1 MKKANVNNQLLTTT
15 SWDTICFPVK
25 SVPARDV
32 LPEPYRMVPTDRQ
45 HFIVG
50 TMPNEERQVFAA
62 QSPRYSLV
70 PNTIIRDA
78 VTEVA
83 GIEQPVHIR
92 YSRNGE
98 YAINVLLPDETT
110 VGPNDIIQRQLTFTN
125 SYTGKSQFTIQGT
138 EMKRVRQQK
147 VRVAYYRQICSN
159 GMMGWADEFIS
170 LDQYLDWLVTGQ
182 TPEKAKVKGLEW
194 VYESAE
200 TLRAY
205 QHIFTHRGI
214 NLNQFKAFLVNFLR
228 DFMQYAQ
235 QAPSPTHEVFKLM
248 HDTAVTDRQEAAKLV
263 RKVGISQKLVDAA
276 MERMAIEESV
286 LGTGP
291 NAWLLYNG
299 VNHALFNGNTGLNLP
314 ARYAL
319 DEKAFHAIAAN
330 YVL

>member
-1 MKKANVNNQLLTTT
+1 MRKANINNQLLTTE

-25 SVPARDV
+25 SVPARDI
-32 LPEPYRMVPTDRQ
+32 LPHPYQIVPTDRQ

-50 TMPNEERQVFAA
+50 SMPNEERHIFAA
-62 QSPRYSLV
+62 QSPRYSLI
-70 PNTIIRDA
+70 PNAIIRDA
-78 VTEVA
+78 VTEVT

-98 YAINVLLPDETT
+98 YAINVILPDEAT
-110 VGPNDIIQRQLTFTN
+110 VGPNDVIQRQLTFTN

-138 EMKRVRQQK
+138 EMKRVREQK
-147 VRVAYYRQICSN
+147 VRVAFYRQICSN
-159 GMMGWADEFIS
+159 GMMGWADEFVS

-214 NLNQFKAFLVNFLR
+214 NLNQFRAFLVNFLR
-228 DFMQYAQ
+228 DFLRYAQ
-235 QAPSPTHEVFKLM
+235 DCPSPSQDVFNIM
-248 HDTAVTDRQEAAKLV
+248 QDRAVTDRQEAAQLV

-276 MERMAIEESV
+276 IERMATEECI

-299 VNHALFNGNTGLNLP
+299 VNHALFNGNSGLTLP

-319 DEKAFHAIAAN
+319 DEKAFHAIASH

>member
-1 MKKANVNNQLLTTT
+1 MRKANVNNQLLTTD

-25 SVPARDV
+25 SVPSRDI
-32 LPEPYRMVPTDRQ
+32 LPDPYRMVPNDRQ

-50 TMPNEERQVFAA
+50 TVPSEERQIFAA
-62 QSPRYSLV
+62 QSPRYSLI
-70 PNTIIRDA
+70 PNSIIRDA
-78 VTEVA
+78 VTEVT
-83 GIEQPVHIR
+83 GIEQPVNIR

-98 YAINVLLPDETT
+98 YAINIILPDETT
-110 VGPNDIIQRQLTFTN
+110 VGPNDVIQRQLTFTN

-138 EMKRVRQQK
+138 EMKRVREQK
-147 VRVAYYRQICSN
+147 VRVAFYRQICSN
-159 GMMGWADEFIS
+159 GMMGWADEFVS

-214 NLNQFKAFLVNFLR
+214 NLNQFRAFLVNFLR
-228 DFMQYAQ
+228 DFLRYAQ
-235 QAPSPTHEVFKLM
+235 DCPSPTQDVFTVM
-248 HDTAVTDRQEAAKLV
+248 HDTAVTDRQEAAQLV
-263 RKVGISQKLVDAA
+263 RKVGVSQKLVDAA
-276 MERMAIEESV
+276 MERMAIEECV
-286 LGTGP
+286 LGSGP

-299 VNHALFNGNTGLNLP
+299 VNHALFNGNSGLTLP

-319 DEKAFHAIAAN
+319 DEKAFHAIAAH
-330 YVL
+330 YIL

>member
-1 MKKANVNNQLLTTT
+1 MRKANSNSQLLTTD

-25 SVPARDV
+25 SVPSRDI
-32 LPEPYRMVPTDRQ
+32 LPDPYRMIPNDRK

-50 TMPNEERQVFAA
+50 NMPSEERQIFAV
-62 QSPRYSLV
+62 QSPRYSLI
-70 PNTIIRDA
+70 PNSIIRDA
-78 VTEVA
+78 VTEVT
-83 GIEQPVHIR
+83 GIEQPVNIR

-98 YAINVLLPDETT
+98 YAINIILPDETT
-110 VGPNDIIQRQLTFTN
+110 VGPNDVIQRQLTFTN

-138 EMKRVRQQK
+138 EMKRVREQK
-147 VRVAYYRQICSN
+147 VRVAFYRQICSN
-159 GMMGWADEFIS
+159 GMMGWADEFVS

-182 TPEKAKVKGLEW
+182 TPEKANVKGLEW

-214 NLNQFKAFLVNFLR
+214 NLNQFRAFLVNFLR
-228 DFMQYAQ
+228 DFLRYAQ
-235 QAPSPTHEVFKLM
+235 DCPSPTQAVFTVM
-248 HDTAVTDRQEAAKLV
+248 QDTAVTDRQEAAKLI

-276 MERMAIEESV
+276 MERMALEECV
-286 LGTGP
+286 LGADP

-299 VNHALFNGNTGLNLP
+299 VNHALFNGNSGLTLP

-319 DEKAFHAIAAN
+319 DEKAFHAIAAS
-330 YVL
+330 YIL

>member
-1 MKKANVNNQLLTTT
+1 MRKANVNNQLLTTT
-15 SWDTICFPVK
+15 SWETICFPVK
-25 SVPARDV
+25 SEPVRSV
-32 LPEPYRMVPTDRQ
+32 LDEAYRMIPTDRQ

-50 TMPNEERQVFAA
+50 TMPNEERQIFAV

-70 PNTIIRDA
+70 PNSIIRDA

-83 GIEQPVHIR
+83 GTEQPVHIR

-110 VGPNDIIQRQLTFTN
+110 VGPNDVIQRQLTFTN

-159 GMMGWADEFIS
+159 GMMGWADEFVS

-194 VYESAE
+194 VYESEE

-214 NLNQFKAFLVNFLR
+214 NLNQFRAFLVNFLR
-228 DFMQYAQ
+228 DFMRYAQ
-235 QAPSPTHEVFKLM
+235 ECPSPTHDVFTIM
-248 HDTAVTDRQEAAKLV
+248 QDTAVTDRQKAAKLV

-276 MERMAIEESV
+276 MERMASEESV
-286 LGTGP
+286 LGTRP

-299 VNHALFNGNTGLNLP
+299 VNHALFNGNTGLTLP
-314 ARYAL
+314 ARYGL
-319 DEKAFHAIAAN
+319 DEKAFHAIASH
-330 YVL
+330 YIL

>member
-1 MKKANVNNQLLTTT
+1 MRKANVNNQLLTTT
-15 SWDTICFPVK
+15 SWDTICFPIK
-25 SVPARDV
+25 SVPSREV
-32 LPEPYRMVPTDRQ
+32 LPDGHRMIPTDRQ

-50 TMPNEERQVFAA
+50 TMPDEERQIFAV
-62 QSPRYSLV
+62 QSPRYSLI
-70 PNTIIRDA
+70 PNSIIRDA

-83 GIEQPVHIR
+83 GAEQDVHIR

-98 YAINVLLPDETT
+98 FAINVLLPDETT
-110 VGPNDIIQRQLTFTN
+110 VGSNDVIQRQLTFTN
-125 SYTGKSQFTIQGT
+125 SYTGKSQLAIQGT

-159 GMMGWADEFIS
+159 GMMGWADDFVS
-170 LDQYLDWLVTGQ
+170 LDQYLNWLVTGH
-182 TPEKAKVKGLEW
+182 TPENANVKGLEW

-200 TLRAY
+200 TERAY

-214 NLNQFKAFLVNFLR
+214 NLKQFQAFLVNFLR
-228 DFMQYAQ
+228 DFMRYAKEC
-235 QAPSPTHEVFKLM
+235 PSPTHDVFNVL

-263 RKVGISQKLVDAA
+263 RKVGVSQKLVEAA

-286 LGTGP
+286 LATGP

-299 VNHALFNGNTGLNLP
+299 VNHALFNGNSGLTLP

-319 DEKAFHAIAAN
+319 DEKAFHAIASH
-330 YVL
+330 YIL

>member
-1 MKKANVNNQLLTTT
+1 MRKANINNQLLTTN

-32 LPEPYRMVPTDRQ
+32 LPDPYRVVPTDRQ

-50 TMPNEERQVFAA
+50 TMPNEERQIFAA
-62 QSPRYSLV
+62 QSPRYSLI
-70 PNTIIRDA
+70 PNSIIRDA
-78 VTEVA
+78 VTEVT
-83 GIEQPVHIR
+83 GIEQDVHIR

-98 YAINVLLPDETT
+98 YAINVILPDETT
-110 VGPNDIIQRQLTFTN
+110 VGPNDVIQRQLTFTN

-138 EMKRVRQQK
+138 EMKRVREQK
-147 VRVAYYRQICSN
+147 VRVAFYRQICSN
-159 GMMGWADEFIS
+159 GMMGWADDFVS

-182 TPEKAKVKGLEW
+182 TPEKARVKGLEW

-214 NLNQFKAFLVNFLR
+214 NLNQFRSFLVNFLR
-228 DFMQYAQ
+228 DFLRYAQ
-235 QAPSPTHEVFKLM
+235 DCPSPTQDVFKVM
-248 HDTAVTDRQEAAKLV
+248 QDTAVTDRQEAAQLV
-263 RKVGISQKLVDAA
+263 RKVGVSQKLVDAA
-276 MERMAIEESV
+276 LERMATEECA
-286 LGTGP
+286 LGSGP

-299 VNHALFNGNTGLNLP
+299 VNHALFNGNSGLTLP

-319 DEKAFHAIAAN
+319 DEKVFHAVAAH
-330 YVL
+330 YIL